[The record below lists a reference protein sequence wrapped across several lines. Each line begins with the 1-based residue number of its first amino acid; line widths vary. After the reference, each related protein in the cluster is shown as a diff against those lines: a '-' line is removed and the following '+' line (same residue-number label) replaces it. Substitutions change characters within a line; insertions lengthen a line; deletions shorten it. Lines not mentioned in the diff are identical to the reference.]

1 MSVRPDARA
10 AQPLR
15 FGLDLPAQLHP
26 ALFEDRRA
34 RFVGDII
41 TINPSSRPPPARV
54 VGQRQRNAMTSPPP
68 SPPGQVPLGGLN
80 GLDATASDAS
90 KFGGKG
96 DAAANNAFTGTITTT
111 VIEVLPNGNLLVS
124 GEKQIAINQ
133 GNEFIRFSGIVN
145 PVSVTGANTVQ
156 SVTQV
161 ADARIEYRANG
172 YIDET
177 QQMGWLQRFFGTCCR
192 SEEPAMSRLFR
203 LAAACACGR
212 LRPAGQHPGQPPPS
226 ASRISPASAAC
237 ATTSWSAT
245 AWSVGLDGSGDQT
258 TQTPSRCRASS
269 TCSATSAS
277 RCRRASRCSSR
288 TSPR

>member
-1 MSVRPDARA
+1 MKREMWQTTPAVSPKGKKAVLRQRGLILCTLLLAACTTVPPTNVHQPMTARPQARA
-10 AQPLR
+10 ENAVPNGSIYQPGTR
-15 FGLDLPAQLHP
+15 T
-26 ALFEDRRA
+26 LFEDRRA

-41 TINPSSRPPPARV
+41 TVNLVEQTAASKKSSANAE
-54 VGQRQRNAMTSPPP
+54 RNASLAASITALAKL
-68 SPPGQVPLGGLN
+68 PLGGLN
-80 GLDATASDAS
+80 GLDAAASDAS

-156 SVTQV
+156 STQV

-177 QQMGWLQRFFGTCCR
+177 QQMGWLQRFFVAIM
-192 SEEPAMSRLFR
+192 PF
-203 LAAACACGR
+203 
-212 LRPAGQHPGQPPPS
+212 
-226 ASRISPASAAC
+226 
-237 ATTSWSAT
+237 
-245 AWSVGLDGSGDQT
+245 
-258 TQTPSRCRASS
+258 
-269 TCSATSAS
+269 
-277 RCRRASRCSSR
+277 
-288 TSPR
+288 